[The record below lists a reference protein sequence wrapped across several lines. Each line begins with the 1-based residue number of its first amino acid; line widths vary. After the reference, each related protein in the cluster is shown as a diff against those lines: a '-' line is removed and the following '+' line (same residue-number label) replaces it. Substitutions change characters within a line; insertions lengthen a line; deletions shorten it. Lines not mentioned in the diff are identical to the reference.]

1 MEEINFRLCTLWA
14 EGSQSFMWMSEFPS
28 LQERINWLLL
38 SRPVPLSYC
47 TGLVLREDWKV
58 EGLRLKIER
67 MVTED
72 EVTYQQ
78 NATFCVSEVV
88 PIEVRG
94 ELEGMV
100 DREPD
105 E

>member
-1 MEEINFRLCTLWA
+1 
-14 EGSQSFMWMSEFPS
+14 
-28 LQERINWLLL
+28 
-38 SRPVPLSYC
+38 
-47 TGLVLREDWKV
+47 
-58 EGLRLKIER
+58 